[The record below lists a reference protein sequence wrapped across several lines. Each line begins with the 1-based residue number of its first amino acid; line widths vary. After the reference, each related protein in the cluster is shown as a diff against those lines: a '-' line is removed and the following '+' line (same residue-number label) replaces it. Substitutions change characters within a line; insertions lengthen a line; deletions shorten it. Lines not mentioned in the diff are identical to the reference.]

1 MRVYNL
7 KFIPLYLQGVLFFRY
22 LFQGLGQGCVE
33 KKNYIYIPNFKSMS
47 ANSYDSEL
55 RIPVSS
61 GISGMD
67 DLELVEELLLNNLFI
82 ILD

>member
-1 MRVYNL
+1 MGTLGIFQSPNL
-7 KFIPLYLQGVLFFRY
+7 RSTYD
-22 LFQGLGQGCVE
+22 
-33 KKNYIYIPNFKSMS
+33 
-47 ANSYDSEL
+47 NSYDSEL

-82 ILD
+82 VLD

>member
-1 MRVYNL
+1 MEDLQIWLVGTLGIFQSPNL
-7 KFIPLYLQGVLFFRY
+7 RSTYD
-22 LFQGLGQGCVE
+22 
-33 KKNYIYIPNFKSMS
+33 
-47 ANSYDSEL
+47 NSYDSEL

-82 ILD
+82 VLD